1 MTLTNAQFQTA
12 LTAALDKAVQ
22 DQPVTHRR
30 RASITTW
37 AAAVAQLAQIAA
49 VYATDAPW
57 WVALAIG
64 TVIYVAEG
72 IAQATA
78 KNGLGTYQADA
89 IAKAARN
96 AGVVDTSHGAGLHVS
111 TADLAR
117 QTEE

>member
-96 AGVVDTSHGAGLHVS
+96 AGAVS
-111 TADLAR
+111 YTHL
-117 QTEE
+117 TLPTIPLV

>member
-1 MTLTNAQFQTA
+1 MTITNTQFSATLA
-12 LTAALDKAVQ
+12 AALDKAVE

-57 WVALAIG
+57 WVALLIG
-64 TVIYVAEG
+64 TIIYVAEG
-72 IAQATA
+72 VAQATA
-78 KNGLGTYQADA
+78 KNGLGTYQADL
-89 IAKAARN
+89 IAKAARD
-96 AGVVDTSHGAGLHVS
+96 AGVVDTDHSAALHAS